1 MADFSLILD
10 HPDSKEII
18 GKLVVGSTAK
28 EVNQWLRLKYPDKNQ
43 SHLRLTQKVLKEFT
57 DSQYTQYYDQMLDD
71 KALLATDGPDH
82 GHIRMSA
89 ALANNKF
96 YRERMEEVANTELN
110 MLKTCEMVATVLRTR
125 MEQMYDLTQQDP
137 TDVGRADNTFIRYVQ
152 LFVDTADKLEK
163 MRANSVDHL
172 ADHNVTMQ
180 NLQGIIQM
188 FQEVIR
194 ESFAEMDPD
203 MANKVMER
211 IYDRMNDMEL
221 PSAPTQEEK
230 LRMTNNIEARV
241 VSIENSID

>member
-1 MADFSLILD
+1 MKI
-10 HPDSKEII
+10 
-18 GKLVVGSTAK
+18 
-28 EVNQWLRLKYPDKNQ
+28 KYPDKNQ
-43 SHLRLTQKVLKEFT
+43 SHLRLSTKILKEFT

-71 KALLATDGPDH
+71 KALLANNSQDR
-82 GHIRMSA
+82 GHLRMSA

-110 MLKTCEMVATVLRTR
+110 MLKTCEMVATVLHTR

-172 ADHNVTMQ
+172 TDHNITIQ
-180 NLQGIIQM
+180 SLQAYIQM

-194 ESFAEMDPD
+194 ESFAEIDTD
-203 MANKVMER
+203 MANKVMENM
-211 IYDRMNDMEL
+211 YDKMNKMEAPL
-221 PSAPTQEEK
+221 PPSQEEK
-230 LRMTNNIEARV
+230 LRITNNIEARV
-241 VSIENSID
+241 VSIENSIEDPV